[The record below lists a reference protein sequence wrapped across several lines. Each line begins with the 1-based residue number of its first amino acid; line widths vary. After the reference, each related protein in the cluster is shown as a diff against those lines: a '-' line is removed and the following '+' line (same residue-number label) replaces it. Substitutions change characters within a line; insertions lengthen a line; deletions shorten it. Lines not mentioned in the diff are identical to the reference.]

1 MWAFFEQDTCWIKL
15 KGQRNVLQ
23 WLIQTSQPWQPSLA
37 GVPGP
42 QWVEAS
48 EKILLALEAA
58 AKNHLKEKFIS
69 SPLLHIQLVRLPG
82 QVQGEDLGQGI
93 QNVFPLTWIV
103 IVALLTRKMIT
114 GEMMRTRT
122 RTATPNPCCSFA
134 EFNSF
139 PTIWLIRPW
148 SEVLFKMLSYQLLS
162 PLDLTERDGDPQC
175 IDRWKG
181 RTGKLPLC
189 RGFESS
195 RFESLILWRFFIKDL
210 NYLLS
215 TALPG
220 PVLRALVLE
229 DLKVLSDVNNKVFW
243 LVQIFRAQ
251 GVMLDEL
258 DIVVLRDVSLAIV
271 SAKHLVFEW
280 TIHKDTWFHKRL
292 QYQGSL

>member
-1 MWAFFEQDTCWIKL
+1 MSAAEFE
-15 KGQRNVLQ
+15 
-23 WLIQTSQPWQPSLA
+23 
-37 GVPGP
+37 
-42 QWVEAS
+42 
-48 EKILLALEAA
+48 ALR
-58 AKNHLKEKFIS
+58 FIS

-103 IVALLTRKMIT
+103 MVALLTRKMIT

-148 SEVLFKMLSYQLLS
+148 SEVLFKILSCQLLL

-175 IDRWKG
+175 IDMWKG

-195 RFESLILWRFFIKDL
+195 RFESLIL
-210 NYLLS
+210 
-215 TALPG
+215 
-220 PVLRALVLE
+220 
-229 DLKVLSDVNNKVFW
+229 
-243 LVQIFRAQ
+243 
-251 GVMLDEL
+251 
-258 DIVVLRDVSLAIV
+258 
-271 SAKHLVFEW
+271 
-280 TIHKDTWFHKRL
+280 
-292 QYQGSL
+292 

>member
-1 MWAFFEQDTCWIKL
+1 MYNNVSILWTRHVL
-15 KGQRNVLQ
+15 NVLQ
-23 WLIQTSQPWQPSLA
+23 WLIQTSQLWQPSLA

-58 AKNHLKEKFIS
+58 EKIAWKRS
-69 SPLLHIQLVRLPG
+69 LSPLLFSIFSSYAFLARFKENTLDK
-82 QVQGEDLGQGI
+82 ESKT
-93 QNVFPLTWIV
+93 VFPLTWIV
-103 IVALLTRKMIT
+103 MVALLTRKMIT

-148 SEVLFKMLSYQLLS
+148 SEVLFKMLFCQLLL
-162 PLDLTERDGDPQC
+162 PLDLTERDGDLQC
-175 IDRWKG
+175 IDMWKG

>member
-1 MWAFFEQDTCWIKL
+1 MYNNVSILWTRHVLNKAERTKECLTVTDSNVSAVTAFFSWSAWATVGGSIWEDIVSFR
-15 KGQRNVLQ
+15 GG
-23 WLIQTSQPWQPSLA
+23 S
-37 GVPGP
+37 
-42 QWVEAS
+42 
-48 EKILLALEAA
+48 
-58 AKNHLKEKFIS
+58 KNYLKEKFIS

-82 QVQGEDLGQGI
+82 QVQGEHLGQGI
-93 QNVFPLTWIV
+93 QNSLVFPLTWIV
-103 IVALLTRKMIT
+103 MVALLTRKMIT

-229 DLKVLSDVNNKVFW
+229 DLKVLSDVDNKVFR

-251 GVMLDEL
+251 RVVLDEL
-258 DIVVLRDVSLAIV
+258 DVVVLRDVSLTVVPKTPNIFV
-271 SAKHLVFEW
+271 DNWQFL
-280 TIHKDTWFHKRL
+280 T
-292 QYQGSL
+292 

>member
-1 MWAFFEQDTCWIKL
+1 MWAFFEQDTCWIKTKECL
-15 KGQRNVLQ
+15 TVTDSNVSAVTAFFS
-23 WLIQTSQPWQPSLA
+23 WSAWATVGGSIWEDIVSFRGGS
-37 GVPGP
+37 
-42 QWVEAS
+42 
-48 EKILLALEAA
+48 
-58 AKNHLKEKFIS
+58 KNYLKEKFIS

-103 IVALLTRKMIT
+103 MVALLTRKMIT

-148 SEVLFKMLSYQLLS
+148 SEVLFKMLFCQLLL

-175 IDRWKG
+175 IDMWKG

-229 DLKVLSDVNNKVFW
+229 DLKVLSDVDNKVFR

-251 GVMLDEL
+251 GVVLDEL
-258 DIVVLRDVSLAIV
+258 DVVVLRDVSLAIV
-271 SAKHLVFEW
+271 SSKSLVFEW